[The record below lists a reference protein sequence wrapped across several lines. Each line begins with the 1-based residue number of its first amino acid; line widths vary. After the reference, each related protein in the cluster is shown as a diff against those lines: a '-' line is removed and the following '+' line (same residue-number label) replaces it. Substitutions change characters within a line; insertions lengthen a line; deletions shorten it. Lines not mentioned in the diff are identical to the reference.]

1 MTTRFP
7 ENMNRQHAWT
17 VQKNSRKDA
26 MANQKTAMTFV
37 KKTELENADSE
48 DCCKLK
54 VTESATVREIS
65 HQKTQWIAE
74 KIE

>member
-48 DCCKLK
+48 DCC
-54 VTESATVREIS
+54 
-65 HQKTQWIAE
+65 
-74 KIE
+74 